1 MISEKELFDRLVDLE
16 KQKLTAS
23 ADIAQLKKDA
33 KYDEDDNPSGVSKE
47 DIKLISAAA
56 KLEAK
61 RDYEEKR
68 EAVRAVFQKYEEMT
82 QYNG

>member
-33 KYDEDDNPSGVSKE
+33 KYDEDDNPRGVSKE
-47 DIKLISAAA
+47 DIKLIAAAA

-82 QYNG
+82 QYND